1 MHEVSRCGDNGPG
14 IIFIVICQDS
24 MVTDS
29 GVRSQRLGVVET
41 TGAGV
46 SGVTPG
52 VVTVTTSP
60 RPRVETRVQL
70 SERDKHDGEHLLT
83 DMKDGVY
90 L

>member
-1 MHEVSRCGDNGPG
+1 MAGM
-14 IIFIVICQDS
+14 IFIVIWSALCQHS

-29 GVRSQRLGVVET
+29 GVRSQRLGAET

-60 RPRVETRVQL
+60 RPRVETSSSYPSVTTMTENI
-70 SERDKHDGEHLLT
+70 S
-83 DMKDGVY
+83 
-90 L
+90 

>member
-14 IIFIVICQDS
+14 IIFIVICQHS

-52 VVTVTTSP
+52 VVTVFTSP
-60 RPRVETRVQL
+60 RPRVETRVQ
-70 SERDKHDGEHLLT
+70 SKRQRN
-83 DMKDGVY
+83 
-90 L
+90 